1 MYSDD
6 GALVDKGYKRFLC
19 YPKGK
24 SGTSYRLPTGLET
37 IFEYAFSKCDG
48 LTEIVIPNSY
58 KKINESAFEGCDG
71 LKSVTIGSGMK
82 MIGERAF
89 YRCYIN
95 TLKCLA
101 TTPPSVQKNTFF
113 DYSAQ
118 VYVPKGNKD
127 AYISDTYWKR
137 FFEIKELPE
146 IKGDVNG
153 DGEVNAS
160 DITMLINVILGTEQP
175 DNKNA
180 CDINGDSI
188 VNTSDITTLIN
199 ILLK

>member
-1 MYSDD
+1 M
-6 GALVDKGYKRFLC
+6 
-19 YPKGK
+19 
-24 SGTSYRLPTGLET
+24 
-37 IFEYAFSKCDG
+37 
-48 LTEIVIPNSY
+48 TEIVIPNSY

-89 YRCYIN
+89 RHCGIS

-101 TTPPSVQKNTFF
+101 TIPPSIQKNTFF